1 VLRLNWSNNYN
12 SPSVTIRRMSID
24 QIVRE
29 LEEERN
35 RIDRAIQVL
44 REVRS
49 GPIFNRAA
57 TKPVSPATRHKISGP
72 REMSASARR
81 RISLAQKARWAKVR
95 AGKK

>member
-1 VLRLNWSNNYN
+1 
-12 SPSVTIRRMSID
+12 MSIE

-49 GPIFNRAA
+49 GPIFNRVA

-72 REMSASARR
+72 SKMSASARR

>member
-1 VLRLNWSNNYN
+1 
-12 SPSVTIRRMSID
+12 MSIE

-57 TKPVSPATRHKISGP
+57 TKPVSAATQRQVSGP
-72 REMSASARR
+72 RKMSASARK
-81 RISLAQKARWAKVR
+81 RISLAQKARWAKIR

>member
-1 VLRLNWSNNYN
+1 
-12 SPSVTIRRMSID
+12 MSIE
-24 QIVRE
+24 QIVKE

-44 REVRS
+44 REVHS
-49 GPIFNRAA
+49 GPTFNRAGR
-57 TKPVSPATRHKISGP
+57 KPVSPTTRHNISGP
-72 REMSASARR
+72 RKMSASARK

>member
-1 VLRLNWSNNYN
+1 
-12 SPSVTIRRMSID
+12 MSIE

-44 REVRS
+44 GEVRS

-57 TKPVSPATRHKISGP
+57 TKPVSAATNVKFLAHAKCP
-72 REMSASARR
+72 RPLVKGSVSHRKRGGRRYEPERSSSLRIRRSQFAGIAAS
-81 RISLAQKARWAKVR
+81 
-95 AGKK
+95 